1 MSLPESQVI
10 LVHSRS
16 FCLQLAKRLHHAGTY
31 YVTPLMHYH
40 KWVSAQLWRTSLHPG
55 NRATRHKSHLWGRG
69 GIWGSDLSLT
79 SFHIRH
85 SQLHPPPRGRLCR
98 PMIPPQMLLKP
109 QSNTFNSPRWHC
121 PSGWQSRP
129 GQADP
134 AKMRLLVGWG
144 AGQCVLAWKAHG
156 SLLPRVTHLSSWAL
170 SLCVSPR
177 NSQDTLYPTVSQCL
191 HQDTL
196 WPRGIAMCCYM
207 QVYPLAFADLG
218 SRGGGT
224 TGKKAVPGV
233 KAPGERYKRENGCRR
248 GWERNQKKFT

>member
-1 MSLPESQVI
+1 MTMGHLLRTTTSGCLPSSGGPVSILETEQPVI
-10 LVHSRS
+10 NHSYGGEEAS
-16 FCLQLAKRLHHAGTY
+16 GGPASPSPLSISGT
-31 YVTPLMHYH
+31 HNC
-40 KWVSAQLWRTSLHPG
+40 S
-55 NRATRHKSHLWGRG
+55 
-69 GIWGSDLSLT
+69 
-79 SFHIRH
+79 
-85 SQLHPPPRGRLCR
+85 PPPRERLCR

-121 PSGWQSRP
+121 PSGWQSHP

-134 AKMRLLVGWG
+134 AKMRLLAGWG
-144 AGQCVLAWKAHG
+144 GGQCVLAWKAHG

-177 NSQDTLYPTVSQCL
+177 NSQDTPYPTVSQCL

-218 SRGGGT
+218 SRGGGYH
-224 TGKKAVPGV
+224 G
-233 KAPGERYKRENGCRR
+233 
-248 GWERNQKKFT
+248 